1 MAPAEGVG
9 LLSNDSRAA
18 DPAGTPPMIQCHRY
32 RSRPEPCLDLR
43 RSILILRE
51 FLYVDTDKVRGMQA
65 QLDGGIAEEERQTN
79 KSDKKTEVGAK
90 SLGAY
95 SRGWGEENY
104 IQKSLGDALF
114 QVLEETLD
122 SQGLLKDLSC
132 ELSDPDF
139 WYSDYFREEV
149 PPGTLVRITAM
160 GSLFDARYAASLLA
174 GYATTYSGLQNLEVV
189 PTTNRKPPTGKSQ
202 GSRNTPVANRIDQP
216 EDLIPE
222 FGPVPQMGGSDVDAK
237 FLRSIVK
244 VARGLF
250 TPGLHLNLS
259 PANNDQLTVGARLQ
273 EGRRF
278 LDSETEILFARYG
291 VGKQLWTLVG
301 SIGHYARPEDKLMPE
316 DPGLVSSANQV
327 IRVRFADFVNSYM
340 RFLGSLGFADIPQY
354 PSFSVVPLAVYRSVP
369 RPTSVEV
376 SRSSELVEPASTP
389 NGQATYLT

>member
-1 MAPAEGVG
+1 M
-9 LLSNDSRAA
+9 
-18 DPAGTPPMIQCHRY
+18 
-32 RSRPEPCLDLR
+32 
-43 RSILILRE
+43 ILRE

-79 KSDKKTEVGAK
+79 KSDKKTEFGAK
-90 SLGAY
+90 SLGAH

-114 QVLEETLD
+114 QFLEETLD
-122 SQGLLKDLSC
+122 SQGLLRDLSD

-139 WYSDYFREEV
+139 WYSDDFREKV
-149 PPGTLVRITAM
+149 PPGALVRITAM

-174 GYATTYSGLQNLEVV
+174 GYATTYSGLQNLGVV
-189 PTTNRKPPTGKSQ
+189 PATSKKSPTGNHQ
-202 GSRNTPVANRIDQP
+202 GSRNNPVANHIDQP

-222 FGPVPQMGGSDVDAK
+222 FGPVPQTGGPNIDAK
-237 FLRSIVK
+237 YLRSIVK
-244 VARGLF
+244 VARGMF

-259 PANNDQLTVGARLQ
+259 PANNDQFIVGARLQ

-301 SIGHYARPEDKLMPE
+301 SIGHYARPEDRLMPE
-316 DPGLVSSANQV
+316 DPGLVNDQNQV
-327 IRVRFADFVNSYM
+327 IRIRFADYVNSFM

-354 PSFSVVPLAVYRSVP
+354 PSFSMVPLAVYRSVP
-369 RPTSVEV
+369 RLTSAELVKV
-376 SRSSELVEPASTP
+376 SRSSELGESAR
-389 NGQATYLT
+389 